1 MIKSEYIKEWTPLQQ
16 TEKIIQSLHSI
27 VKWGKVGSIFLYIS
41 GGLAILIGFGLFFL
55 QPLASSSLW
64 WEFMYKICKSSWTLD
79 SGSDT
84 SYEELLE
91 QYAKMMKMQTLFA
104 ISSIAAV
111 ILSFIAIVLILILGG
126 LAFLQEIPYD
136 VQQYEGDYEQEL
148 GDFY

>member
-1 MIKSEYIKEWTPLQQ
+1 MQQ

-27 VKWGKVGSIFLYIS
+27 VKWGKAGSIFLYIS
-41 GGLAILIGFGLFFL
+41 GGLAILIGFWLVLPAALGVFL
-55 QPLASSSLW
+55 IMMGIHVQ
-64 WEFMYKICKSSWTLD
+64 KSVKAAEQLIQAP
-79 SGSDT
+79 DT

>member
-1 MIKSEYIKEWTPLQQ
+1 MQQ

-41 GGLAILIGFGLFFL
+41 GGLAILIGFWLVLPAALGVFL
-55 QPLASSSLW
+55 IMMGIHVQ
-64 WEFMYKICKSSWTLD
+64 KSVKAAEHLIQD
-79 SGSDT
+79 PDT

-111 ILSFIAIVLILILGG
+111 ILSFIAIVLMLILGG

>member
-1 MIKSEYIKEWTPLQQ
+1 MQQ

-41 GGLAILIGFGLFFL
+41 GGFAILIGFWLVLPAALGVFL
-55 QPLASSSLW
+55 IMMGIHVQ
-64 WEFMYKICKSSWTLD
+64 KSVKAAEQLIQAP
-79 SGSDT
+79 DT
-84 SYEELLE
+84 PYEDLLE

-111 ILSFIAIVLILILGG
+111 ILSFIAIVLMLILGG
-126 LAFLQEIPYD
+126 LAILQEIPYD
-136 VQQYEGDYEQEL
+136 VQQYEGEYEQEL

>member
-1 MIKSEYIKEWTPLQQ
+1 MIQAP
-16 TEKIIQSLHSI
+16 
-27 VKWGKVGSIFLYIS
+27 
-41 GGLAILIGFGLFFL
+41 
-55 QPLASSSLW
+55 
-64 WEFMYKICKSSWTLD
+64 
-79 SGSDT
+79 DT

-136 VQQYEGDYEQEL
+136 VQQYEGDL
-148 GDFY
+148 RTRTR

>member
-1 MIKSEYIKEWTPLQQ
+1 MQQ

-27 VKWGKVGSIFLYIS
+27 AKWGKVGSIFLYIS
-41 GGLAILIGFGLFFL
+41 GGLSILIGFWLVLPAALGVFL
-55 QPLASSSLW
+55 IMMGIHVQ
-64 WEFMYKICKSSWTLD
+64 KSVKAADQLIQAP
-79 SGSDT
+79 DT
-84 SYEELLE
+84 SYEDLLE

-111 ILSFIAIVLILILGG
+111 ILSFIAIILMLVLGG
-126 LAFLQEIPYD
+126 LAFLQEIPSD

>member
-1 MIKSEYIKEWTPLQQ
+1 MQQ

-27 VKWGKVGSIFLYIS
+27 TKWGKVGSIFLYIS
-41 GGLAILIGFGLFFL
+41 GGLSILSGFWLVLPAAIGVFLIMMGIHV
-55 QPLASSSLW
+55 Q
-64 WEFMYKICKSSWTLD
+64 KSVKAAEQLIQA
-79 SGSDT
+79 SDT

-111 ILSFIAIVLILILGG
+111 ILSFIAIVLMFILGG
-126 LAFLQEIPYD
+126 LAFLQELPTD
-136 VQQYEGDYEQEL
+136 VQQYEDYYEEEL

>member
-1 MIKSEYIKEWTPLQQ
+1 LQQ

-27 VKWGKVGSIFLYIS
+27 TKWGKVGSIFLYIS
-41 GGLAILIGFGLFFL
+41 GGLSILSGFWLVLPAAIGVFLIMMGIHV
-55 QPLASSSLW
+55 Q
-64 WEFMYKICKSSWTLD
+64 KSVKAAEQLIQAP
-79 SGSDT
+79 DT

-111 ILSFIAIVLILILGG
+111 ILSFIAIVLMFILGG
-126 LAFLQEIPYD
+126 LAFLQELPTD
-136 VQQYEGDYEQEL
+136 VQQYEDYYEEEL